1 MTTQIKFFPN
11 HYRDSVAL
19 MRMSAEIAGLP
30 GIDEASFVMAT
41 EANIALVVEAGLLD
55 KGPDPRP
62 NDLMGVVIGGGADEI
77 AVAFDAAGEA
87 LASTEGAGGG
97 AVDAVLP
104 RTLDAALD
112 SAPAANLA
120 LISCP
125 GEYAGAEAM
134 KALRLGLNAM
144 IFSDNVPVEDE
155 IALKSFAAGNDLLVM
170 GPDCGTAII
179 DGVPLGFANRVRRG
193 GIGVIGASGTGTQE
207 VTCQIDRR
215 GGGVSQA
222 IGTGGRDL
230 DERIGG
236 VTMLKALDLLAA
248 DPDTGVIAL
257 VSKPPAPA
265 VAARILEKAAA
276 ARKPVIV
283 NFLGW
288 HGDTSAYPSL
298 TFAGS
303 LEETAH
309 LAVAAGGG
317 DLPAFEIGA
326 MPSPVPANGQCL
338 RGLFSGGTFCHEA
351 LLELTPVL
359 GGVWSTS
366 PVDKSLTL
374 NDPWTSQGHTVID
387 LGDDLFTRG
396 RPHPMIDHGLR
407 NERIVKEAG
416 DPSTAVVLL
425 DVVLGYGADMD
436 PAGAMLPAIAEAREL
451 ARGGNRR
458 IDFVASVCGTGRD
471 PQNLDRQEAA
481 LRDAGVRLAP
491 SNVQAAR
498 LAAKVL
504 AETAGGAS

>member
-1 MTTQIKFFPN
+1 MPTGTKFFPN

-62 NDLMGVVIGGGADEI
+62 NDLMGVVIGSGADGIE
-77 AVAFDAAGEA
+77 AAFDAAGEA

-112 SAPAANLA
+112 GAPTSNLA

-257 VSKPPAPA
+257 VSKPPAPT

-276 ARKPVIV
+276 AGKPVIV

-288 HGDTSAYPSL
+288 QGDRSAYPSL
-298 TFAGS
+298 TFAGC

-309 LAVAAGGG
+309 LAVAAGDS
-317 DLPAFEIGA
+317 DLPSFEIGP
-326 MPSPVPANGQCL
+326 MPSPVSANGHCL
-338 RGLFSGGTFCHEA
+338 RGLFSGGTFCYEA

-359 GGVWSTS
+359 GDVWSTS

-407 NERIVKEAG
+407 NERIIKEAG

-436 PAGAMLPAIAEAREL
+436 PANAMLPAIAEAREL
-451 ARGGNRR
+451 ADSDNRR
-458 IDFVASVCGTGRD
+458 INFVASVCGTSRD
-471 PQNLDRQEAA
+471 PQNPDRQESA

-498 LAAKVL
+498 LAATVL